1 MQNSSD
7 SYEFD
12 VNLNMKV
19 LYSKVSHSYSLSCE
33 IFFEYLNKKNTGSK
47 NENCLG
53 GYLVYLCV
61 L

>member
-1 MQNSSD
+1 MQNSSV

-33 IFFEYLNKKNTGSK
+33 IFFEYLNKKIPK
-47 NENCLG
+47 MKI
-53 GYLVYLCV
+53 V
-61 L
+61 LEDI